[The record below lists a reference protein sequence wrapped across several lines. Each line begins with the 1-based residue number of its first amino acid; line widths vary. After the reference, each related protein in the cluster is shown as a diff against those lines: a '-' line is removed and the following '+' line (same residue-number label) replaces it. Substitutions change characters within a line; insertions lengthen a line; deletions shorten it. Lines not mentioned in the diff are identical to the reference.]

1 MDSKRR
7 GTSMATAKI
16 VSIEWIDAVADSGW
30 EDKTKAAIHHCTT
43 IGFLV
48 DETDEAI
55 CLASTWSVDQTNA
68 RMHIPKAWI
77 KNRKVILDETPVS
90 ESKGKKP
97 TKVARKRTTKK
108 VSATQDR
115 GHNKHFDGSKRS

>member
-1 MDSKRR
+1 
-7 GTSMATAKI
+7 MATAKI

-77 KNRKVILDETPVS
+77 KNRKVLGDETPVS
-90 ESKGKKP
+90 ESKGQKP
-97 TKVARKRTTKK
+97 AKMVSGRTTKK
-108 VSATQDR
+108 VSATKDR
-115 GHNKHFDGSKRS
+115 GHHKHFDGSKRS